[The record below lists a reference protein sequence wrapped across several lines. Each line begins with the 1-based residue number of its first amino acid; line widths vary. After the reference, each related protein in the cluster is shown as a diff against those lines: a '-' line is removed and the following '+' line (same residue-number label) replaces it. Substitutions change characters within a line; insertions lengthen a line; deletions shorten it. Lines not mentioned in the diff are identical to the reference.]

1 LAKKRNFDPHAAKAL
16 NKKLWYLR
24 DQQVVATTNPE
35 SRHQGV
41 QDPTTDQKNQHQ
53 PQKVKLLQT
62 ERKKYFPGR
71 KKHSKATGSVTI
83 SPKAILG
90 AGNHLALKDQ
100 ALSQGL
106 TLAGL
111 LPTATTGQKE
121 ILAATA
127 QAKGSHLVAARVNLT
142 AAGQQPVITTGRKE
156 VSAAKHKAKK
166 NLTHLHVPVHQQV
179 LRASLKEAL
188 AVMQGANVNLH
199 QEEPRAAS
207 KNAKAVLKRN
217 HHLAKGRHT
226 DRMIGKTNR
235 MPLKPCAV
243 VKILLQ
249 KNQKTM
255 G

>member
-1 LAKKRNFDPHAAKAL
+1 MVFKRPAGSRDDKPGKSSSRSSRSDDRPKKSASTPKGKATP
-16 NKKLWYLR
+16 NG
-24 DQQVVATTNPE
+24 E
-35 SRHQGV
+35 
-41 QDPTTDQKNQHQ
+41 
-53 PQKVKLLQT
+53 
-62 ERKKYFPGR
+62 KKYFPDR

-142 AAGQQPVITTGRKE
+142 AAGQQPAITTGRKE
-156 VSAAKHKAKK
+156 ALAANHKAKR
-166 NLTHLHVPVHQQV
+166 NLTHLHVPVHQPA

-217 HHLAKGRHT
+217 HHLAKDRHI
-226 DRMIGKTNR
+226 DRMTGKTNR
-235 MPLKPCAV
+235 MPLKPCAG
-243 VKILLQ
+243 VKILQL